1 MKKTFENQGSLPILP
16 IPELNQTCKNF
27 IEWVQP
33 LLSKEEFNKTDKI
46 VKEFTCINGDGEK
59 LQKVLISWTEENK
72 LTNWTAPLWEDIYLK
87 SRLPLI
93 IEGNVFYLIKN
104 KFDSEI
110 LNQVEIATALVL
122 SILKFKRLI
131 DTEELEVDLQNGKPL
146 CMEQYKNLFS
156 AARIPKKN
164 RDDIEKKSFQKHIIV
179 LYRGYIFSLNV
190 LSNSGEVKAYE
201 QIKAELE
208 HICSPNQ
215 STQGPGLG
223 ILTSMDRE
231 KWASTREDLQKI
243 NHVNGG
249 HIEKIETAIFA
260 LCLDEES
267 PSTLEDTSKQMLH
280 GNGRNRW
287 FDKSLQF
294 IVTKSGELGINMEH
308 TGVDGSIMS
317 RFIKFLYDDMGD
329 HSNSKNEECEEKP
342 EKLNVFLNDE
352 IKKTISDATEEFNNI
367 ILNQETRVL
376 VFDEFG
382 TNRIKTFKISPD
394 AFVQLALQVAQ
405 LKLFGRCYS
414 AYEAVMTRNY
424 LHGRIEVLYSV
435 TQESMEFIKNLTSG
449 SCEDKVKR
457 ALLRLAA
464 KKHIERIKACQEGH
478 GVDGHMMAL
487 LKIYEDYGERL
498 GIEKIPEIFRDKGY
512 KILTHSTICTST
524 TSPYGLELGGWGPVV
539 EDGFGIRYINDK
551 DAIRFNM
558 TSRKYLEKDLEKLVK
573 YVKESLIEMAELMKN

>member
-1 MKKTFENQGSLPILP
+1 
-16 IPELNQTCKNF
+16 
-27 IEWVQP
+27 
-33 LLSKEEFNKTDKI
+33 
-46 VKEFTCINGDGEK
+46 
-59 LQKVLISWTEENK
+59 
-72 LTNWTAPLWEDIYLK
+72 
-87 SRLPLI
+87 
-93 IEGNVFYLIKN
+93 
-104 KFDSEI
+104 
-110 LNQVEIATALVL
+110 
-122 SILKFKRLI
+122 
-131 DTEELEVDLQNGKPL
+131 
-146 CMEQYKNLFS
+146 
-156 AARIPKKN
+156 
-164 RDDIEKKSFQKHIIV
+164 
-179 LYRGYIFSLNV
+179 
-190 LSNSGEVKAYE
+190 
-201 QIKAELE
+201 
-208 HICSPNQ
+208 
-215 STQGPGLG
+215 
-223 ILTSMDRE
+223 MDRE

-405 LKLFGRCYS
+405 LKLFGRCYKI
-414 AYEAVMTRNY
+414 
-424 LHGRIEVLYSV
+424 GRAHV
-435 TQESMEFIKNLTSG
+435 
-449 SCEDKVKR
+449 
-457 ALLRLAA
+457 
-464 KKHIERIKACQEGH
+464 
-478 GVDGHMMAL
+478 
-487 LKIYEDYGERL
+487 
-498 GIEKIPEIFRDKGY
+498 
-512 KILTHSTICTST
+512 
-524 TSPYGLELGGWGPVV
+524 
-539 EDGFGIRYINDK
+539 
-551 DAIRFNM
+551 
-558 TSRKYLEKDLEKLVK
+558 
-573 YVKESLIEMAELMKN
+573 